1 MLENITSETEM
12 AIAIY
17 AAQAIIH
24 RVITEGDGSGYNI
37 PEEYKS
43 ETRFANLVSALVRQ
57 EMTDPTK
64 WEATP

>member
-17 AAQAIIH
+17 AAQTIIH

-37 PEEYKS
+37 PEDQKNEIKL
-43 ETRFANLVSALVRQ
+43 TNLISALIRQ
-57 EMTDPTK
+57 EMTDPTR
-64 WEATP
+64 WEEIP